1 MFVCG
6 SFCQGASLVQV
17 YSSFALGGPYQLH
30 TIKRDLS
37 ALLKRDGFEHVQD
50 AVGVDV
56 RSGFVQEISRKLR

>member
-1 MFVCG
+1 M
-6 SFCQGASLVQV
+6 